1 MSLGSALPLNAKR
14 LWPTRKSWLKSAPSC
29 SELTTTVGL
38 IRHHHFAYSTHKAFP
53 PEKVLRLVCASIILR
68 DAFESACTPQ
78 PRFNPANLKGCCPLS
93 HRAAGVGCAE
103 TQVFEVANC
112 GLVAQLV
119 EQRPFKP
126 LVLGSSPSQPTSLR
140 LKCFKK

>member
-1 MSLGSALPLNAKR
+1 MSLGCALPLNESQGGH
-14 LWPTRKSWLKSAPSC
+14 TRKSWLKSAPSC

-78 PRFNPANLKGCCPLS
+78 PRFNPANL
-93 HRAAGVGCAE
+93 RALPIADGVARLDMPRAPGIGIAGE
-103 TQVFEVANC
+103 R
-112 GLVAQLV
+112 LV
-119 EQRPFKP
+119 RF
-126 LVLGSSPSQPTSLR
+126 
-140 LKCFKK
+140 LK